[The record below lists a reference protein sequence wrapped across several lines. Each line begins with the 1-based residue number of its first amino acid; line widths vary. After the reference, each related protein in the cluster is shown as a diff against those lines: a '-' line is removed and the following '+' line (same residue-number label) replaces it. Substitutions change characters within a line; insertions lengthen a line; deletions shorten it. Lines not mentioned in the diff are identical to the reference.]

1 MRGGACWPGAA
12 ARSPRESARAVV
24 GVVLLVALAAVTAVG
39 EYVRWN
45 LPGGDDKPTACRA
58 IPPGSSLTDR
68 RRRARTA
75 HARQAADLAEGAV
88 WLEFSTPTVAAG
100 RIRAA
105 VHEPSGKV
113 LALRCSADGPDT
125 WAAPD

>member
-1 MRGGACWPGAA
+1 VNRPALIVGA
-12 ARSPRESARAVV
+12 
-24 GVVLLVALAAVTAVG
+24 VLLVALAAVTAVG
-39 EYVRWN
+39 EYVRWH
-45 LPGGDDKPTACRA
+45 LPRGDEKLTACRA
-58 IPPGSSLTDR
+58 IPPGSSLT
-68 RRRARTA
+68 AVVGVLGQPTM
-75 HARQAADLAEGAV
+75 RQAADLAEGAV
-88 WLEFSTPTVAAG
+88 WLEFSTPTVAPG

>member
-1 MRGGACWPGAA
+1 MNRPAL
-12 ARSPRESARAVV
+12 VV
-24 GVVLLVALAAVTAVG
+24 GVLLLIALVAVTAVG

-45 LPGGDDKPTACRA
+45 LPSGDEKLTACRA
-58 IPPGSSLTDR
+58 IPPESSLT
-68 RRRARTA
+68 TVVGVLGQPTM
-75 HARQAADLAEGAV
+75 RQAADLAEGAV
-88 WLEFSTPTVAAG
+88 WLEFSTPTVASG

-125 WAAPD
+125 WTAQD